1 MQPHLWDGLAGNSSR
16 LAKGAG
22 PCRKRGEGM
31 ATVQAYAALRSA
43 SGRSRFDPG
52 APVTTTNVREFHA
65 DPETRATAARILAAL
80 GFTVAGSGPLGVSF
94 SGPAD
99 LFERIFRVTPAGP
112 PPASL
117 SIPDELA
124 PVVERVSLSG
134 EVTFWDPS
142 TRRGPVADKE

>member
-1 MQPHLWDGLAGNSSR
+1 MRPQLWDGLAGNSSR

-22 PCRKRGEGM
+22 PCRKRGEGVE
-31 ATVQAYAALRSA
+31 TIQAYAALRSA

-52 APVTTTNVREFHA
+52 APVTTANVREFHA
-65 DPETRATAARILAAL
+65 DPETRATTARILTAL
-80 GFTVAGSGPLGVSF
+80 GFTVAGSGPLGISF

-99 LFERIFRVTPAGP
+99 LFERIFRVTPAGS

-142 TRRGPVADKE
+142 TRRSSVADKE